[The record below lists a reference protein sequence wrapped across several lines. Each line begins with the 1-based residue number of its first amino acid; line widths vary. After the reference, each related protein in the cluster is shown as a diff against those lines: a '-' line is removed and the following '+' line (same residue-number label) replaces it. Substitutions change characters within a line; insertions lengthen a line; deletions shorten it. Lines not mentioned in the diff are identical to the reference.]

1 MMAED
6 LEKLRAE
13 IDRIDGELLAL
24 IEARQSV
31 AAQVAGT
38 KAPGSP
44 VFRPAREARLLA
56 RLLDRAAPENG
67 QLVKRVWRQLLSAS
81 VARQKPD
88 FTILAPQQLGKEASH
103 LAAGFFVLITTV
115 DAADA
120 LTRLAAGEGDLAVL
134 DADSLAA
141 SAADISESG
150 PIRLIGQF
158 EDLFLLSGL
167 PTDAD
172 ESGLAI
178 WAVRQ
183 GDSFALVEQSGYLE
197 GPSGAHL
204 LGRIAAGPVS
214 S

>member
-1 MMAED
+1 MMADD
-6 LEKLRAE
+6 LGKLRAK

-38 KAPGSP
+38 KPPGSP
-44 VFRPAREARLLA
+44 VFRPAREAYLLA
-56 RLLDRAAPENG
+56 SLLDRAAPANS

-88 FTILAPQQLGKEASH
+88 FTVLAPQQLSLAASH
-103 LAAGFFVLITTV
+103 LAAGFFKL
-115 DAADA
+115 A
-120 LTRLAAGEGDLAVL
+120 LTDDSAAALARLAAGEGDLALL
-134 DADSLAA
+134 DADSLAGL
-141 SAADISESG
+141 AAEISESG
-150 PIRLIGQF
+150 PVRLIGRF
-158 EDLFLLSGL
+158 EDLFLLSCL

-172 ESGLAI
+172 ETGLAI
-178 WAVRQ
+178 WAVQQ

-204 LGRIAAGPVS
+204 LGRIAADPASG
-214 S
+214 

>member
-1 MMAED
+1 MAED

-13 IDRIDGELLAL
+13 IDRIDSDLLGL
-24 IEARQSV
+24 IEARQMV
-31 AAQVAGT
+31 AARVAAT

-44 VFRPAREARLLA
+44 VFRPAREAALLA
-56 RLLDRAAPENG
+56 RLLDRAAPQNSR
-67 QLVKRVWRQLLSAS
+67 LVKRVWRQLLSAS

-88 FTILAPQQLGKEASH
+88 FTILAPHPIALAASH
-103 LAAGFFVLITTV
+103 LAAGFFTLITTS
-115 DAADA
+115 DSAEA
-120 LTRLAAGEGDLAVL
+120 LARLAAGEGDLALL
-134 DADSLAA
+134 DAASLAA
-141 SAADISESG
+141 RAAEISESG
-150 PIRLIGQF
+150 PIRLIGRF

-204 LGRIAAGPVS
+204 LGRIAADS
-214 S
+214 ASR